1 MDFGDS
7 DDDKPAPKKV
17 ETKKADDKKSLVE
30 SEFEKVDVSP
40 VKKASETPV
49 KEDIVTPVKPAQKI
63 VDNHIQ

>member
-1 MDFGDS
+1 M
-7 DDDKPAPKKV
+7 
-17 ETKKADDKKSLVE
+17 ETKKADEKKSLVE